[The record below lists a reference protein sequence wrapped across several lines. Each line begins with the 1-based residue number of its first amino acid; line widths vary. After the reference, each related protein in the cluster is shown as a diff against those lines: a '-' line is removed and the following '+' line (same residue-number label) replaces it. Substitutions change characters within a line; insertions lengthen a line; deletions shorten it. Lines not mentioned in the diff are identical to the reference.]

1 MQYIL
6 DPANGVI
13 TTAIIEAAQNKGKR
27 PDIRAILDAPEDEY
41 RAYEQS
47 ILQKLQD
54 KNWKPALHDKVLL
67 REGSHKKQRI
77 IEKPRFDEL
86 VIQHCLMIPFRPIF
100 LKRAY
105 KYSLGSIPGG
115 GPKQALDAVTKWLKG
130 YKEDKPLYIAELDI
144 RKFYENVDLDILKA
158 KLGKLIRDK
167 EYLDL
172 LFRSLDNRG
181 PGLPLGYYTSP
192 WLGNFY
198 LTSLDN
204 YILQDLKPDHY
215 LRYLDNMFLFSQD
228 KEELHEM
235 VKCITKYTESELHVK
250 IKEDW
255 QVFRFEY
262 FDQDA
267 HCYRGRPINL
277 LGYVVHCDRIGIRK
291 LILKRI
297 RRKALKVKRTK
308 RFYICDARTMMS
320 YRGYFIN
327 SNTYNYYVKYI
338 RPYCS
343 FYKCLHKILSY
354 NSRALDGSYRP
365 LTLTE
370 RKKLTQK
377 KKQRGRYYP

>member
-1 MQYIL
+1 M
-6 DPANGVI
+6 VKH
-13 TTAIIEAAQNKGKR
+13 IIE
-27 PDIRAILDAPEDEY
+27 
-41 RAYEQS
+41 
-47 ILQKLQD
+47 
-54 KNWKPALHDKVLL
+54 
-67 REGSHKKQRI
+67 
-77 IEKPRFDEL
+77 
-86 VIQHCLMIPFRPIF
+86 
-100 LKRAY
+100 
-105 KYSLGSIPGG
+105 
-115 GPKQALDAVTKWLKG
+115 
-130 YKEDKPLYIAELDI
+130 
-144 RKFYENVDLDILKA
+144 
-158 KLGKLIRDK
+158 
-167 EYLDL
+167 
-172 LFRSLDNRG
+172 
-181 PGLPLGYYTSP
+181 
-192 WLGNFY
+192 
-198 LTSLDN
+198 
-204 YILQDLKPDHY
+204 
-215 LRYLDNMFLFSQD
+215 
-228 KEELHEM
+228 
-235 VKCITKYTESELHVK
+235 YTESELHVK

-354 NSRALDGSYRP
+354 NSRALDGSYQP
-365 LTLTE
+365 LTLIE

-377 KKQRGRYYP
+377 KK